1 MARRKRRASDL
12 LFVGTRGHVRAV
24 SKRTGRLAWDLSL
37 PGTGYEVV
45 TILVEDDVVYAGSR
59 GHLFAIDAVSGA
71 LIWQTGLK
79 GLGYEAMTI
88 ATVNGSS
95 NDQVLVQ
102 VRAKEAAERAHS
114 T

>member
-1 MARRKRRASDL
+1 MARRKRTSADL

-59 GHLFAIDAVSGA
+59 GHLFAIHAISGE
-71 LIWQTGLK
+71 LLWQNGLK
-79 GLGYEAMTI
+79 GLGYEPLTL
-88 ATVNGSS
+88 ATVSGS
-95 NDQVLVQ
+95 NHDQVLVQ
-102 VRAKEAAERAHS
+102 VRAKEAERARRR
-114 T
+114 